1 MQQNAAVWKY
11 VANISQRPE
20 RRSRGATHHIDD
32 GLHIHIMSIH
42 NSNASKRKKK
52 NEHTEFLGVEL
63 KCAVTYARTE
73 LPHKQWQDVWGAEVH
88 QWMLRCFNLKYGRC
102 AVYIETIKADI
113 NHIPHKWTYTALVEA
128 GQIWS
133 FKLTIDQTVWSVKK
147 VCLHQVDLKGNY
159 FKLFKTS
166 LSHRQNTGAGW
177 HHYCYHK
184 ITERPQRPPLE
195 LLAMS
200 MIVWSIALC
209 VSFAFIN
216 QSSMLQCHGKQIEEK
231 QVCLESLQIFFLLF
245 FFLPVLSGTVRV
257 GSLSND
263 FNFPCC
269 ASSVATNN
277 KPISSIDRSSSQ

>member
-1 MQQNAAVWKY
+1 M
-11 VANISQRPE
+11 
-20 RRSRGATHHIDD
+20 
-32 GLHIHIMSIH
+32 
-42 NSNASKRKKK
+42 
-52 NEHTEFLGVEL
+52 
-63 KCAVTYARTE
+63 
-73 LPHKQWQDVWGAEVH
+73 
-88 QWMLRCFNLKYGRC
+88 
-102 AVYIETIKADI
+102 YIETIKADI

-177 HHYCYHK
+177 HLYCYHK